1 MKQVTKFTKRIA
13 LFVLGVFT
21 LTSILLSPLV
31 AAQASGSSGT
41 GSGSGSGATTATGLN
56 AKQQACDGLDATGT
70 TDCGNGTG
78 MDVPALVKAII
89 NLLSVLVGAVSV
101 IMIIIGGFRYVVSN
115 GDSNGVSGAKNT
127 ILYAIV
133 GLVIVLFAQVIV
145 AFVIDRATT
154 PPAAA
159 PPTTGTTP

>member
-1 MKQVTKFTKRIA
+1 MSRLKIA
-13 LFVLGVFT
+13 LLAVFALFFIATPSFVH
-21 LTSILLSPLV
+21 
-31 AAQASGSSGT
+31 AQ
-41 GSGSGSGATTATGLN
+41 N
-56 AKQQACDGLDATGT
+56 LDACEGVQWTGAEV
-70 TDCGNGTG
+70 DCKDGNLSDKKFGN
-78 MDVPALVKAII
+78 VVRSII

-145 AFVIDRATT
+145 RFVLSKV
-154 PPAAA
+154 
-159 PPTTGTTP
+159 